1 MNASDHDRNFD
12 EIHAAATKDGEIL
25 DDLERRIRAL
35 GTDGELIFWLSDDD
49 SIVVDLGGGG
59 DARPEQWEAP
69 TLRELLSELM
79 EMEGDPASGSLKLSP
94 EARAQTEKGKR
105 NE

>member
-1 MNASDHDRNFD
+1 MAVEH
-12 EIHAAATKDGEIL
+12 KDAEIL

-35 GTDGELIFWLSDDD
+35 GPEGELFLWVADDGG
-49 SIVVDLGGGG
+49 IVVDLAGGG